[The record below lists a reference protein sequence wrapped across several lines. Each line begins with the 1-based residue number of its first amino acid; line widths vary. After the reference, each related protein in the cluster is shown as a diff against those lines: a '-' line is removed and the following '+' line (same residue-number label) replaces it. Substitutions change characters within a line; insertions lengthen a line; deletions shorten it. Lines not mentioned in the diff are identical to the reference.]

1 MHKHKLLKWKYTNL
15 RNDES
20 KYLRTFLLTEYWN
33 MKDKV
38 ENPDNNM
45 LYLKILKTVE
55 ILLKKVSV
63 LFCQFHV
70 HYLYYLTDL
79 GRLIENFHRVK
90 ISN

>member
-38 ENPDNNM
+38 ENTDNNM

-70 HYLYYLTDL
+70 KTILYEDVLF
-79 GRLIENFHRVK
+79 I
-90 ISN
+90 ISIILQTWVG

>member
-38 ENPDNNM
+38 ENTDNNM

-55 ILLKKVSV
+55 ILLKNVIV

-70 HYLYYLTDL
+70 ETILYEDVLF
-79 GRLIENFHRVK
+79 I
-90 ISN
+90 ISIILQTWVG

>member
-38 ENPDNNM
+38 ENTDNNM

-63 LFCQFHV
+63 ILYHFANFMLKQFCMKMCCS
-70 HYLYYLTDL
+70 LSLSYYRP
-79 GRLIENFHRVK
+79 G
-90 ISN
+90 